1 MQVQVNQTKHSRVVE
16 QSPVYYG
23 WIILVVGTIG
33 LIMSSPGQTYS
44 ISIFIERFIEDLG
57 ISRSLVSTL
66 YAVGTVTASLSLP
79 LIGRLIDQR
88 GSRFMVIVIAI
99 AFGLVCMYMGTVR
112 NALMLGVGFVGVRML
127 GQGSMSLVSRN
138 VINQWWV
145 SRRGAIMGISTLFAA
160 VLGTGSFPRLI
171 DWLINNFGWR
181 TAYPML
187 GGMVMMIMV
196 PVGYLFFRNR
206 PEMYGL
212 EPDGGMISVKTTAD
226 GKPVVEE
233 NWTVQQVVR
242 TRAFWLIVL
251 GTASFDMLGTGIT
264 FHVVSI
270 FADNGLDPQ
279 AAAYMF
285 LPMSIATASVGLLS
299 GFIIDY
305 IEAKYLLMVE
315 LLLFTVT
322 LLLATV
328 LITPVMV
335 TIYGI
340 IFGCTSGIGRALSSV
355 VWANYFGRENLGTI
369 SGVTFLFGAAAS
381 GLGPLWFGVM
391 RDTFDSYTLGLYIA
405 AAVVFVLAMLA
416 LTIKRPRLADYE

>member
-112 NALMLGVGFVGVRML
+112 NALMLGIGFVGVRML